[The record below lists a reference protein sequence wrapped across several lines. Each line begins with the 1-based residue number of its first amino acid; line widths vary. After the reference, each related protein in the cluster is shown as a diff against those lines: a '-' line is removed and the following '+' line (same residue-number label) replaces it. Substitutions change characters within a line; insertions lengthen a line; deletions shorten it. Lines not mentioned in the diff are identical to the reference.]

1 MKLQKLCFAVAVLAT
16 MIAIGATCAACTNAS
31 VTGVWGFQIGTSVG
45 QFKADGAG
53 NITAGSATINQNG
66 TVITVSFTGTYSVAG
81 NCTGKLTLNVIGGGT
96 ITANFVLDSANK
108 GAQIIDTTPGVVA
121 EGPAA
126 AEGLVSCGLT
136 GKKVT
141 FAALLLGK
149 IIGGSN
155 IAYVAQVTLDGKGNV
170 SGNGTFDVGGTFL
183 VAKTITGTYTESAN
197 CTGTIQMT
205 PKGSSTLNFA
215 FVVVNAGKE
224 LLLVDTDS
232 NASVAGY
239 MQH

>member
-1 MKLQKLCFAVAVLAT
+1 MKLQKLYFSVAVLAT

-31 VTGVWGFQIGTSVG
+31 VSGVWGFQIGTAVG

-53 NITAGSATINQNG
+53 NISAGSATINQNG
-66 TVITVSFTGTYSVAG
+66 TVVTVTFTGTYSVAG
-81 NCTGKLTLNVIGGGT
+81 NCTGNLTLDIVGGGT
-96 ITANFVLDSANK
+96 VTANFVLDSANK
-108 GAQIIDTTPGVVA
+108 GAQIIDTTAGVVA
-121 EGPAA
+121 EGPGA
-126 AEGLVSCGLT
+126 AEGLVTCGLT

-183 VAKTITGTYTESAN
+183 ATSISGTYTETSSCN
-197 CTGTIQMT
+197 GTIQMT

-224 LLLVDTDS
+224 LLLVETDS
-232 NASVAGY
+232 NASVAGN

>member
-16 MIAIGATCAACTNAS
+16 MLGIGVTCAACTNAS
-31 VTGVWGFQIGTSVG
+31 VTSAWGFQIGTAVG
-45 QFKADGAG
+45 QFTADGTG

-66 TVITVSFTGTYSVAG
+66 TVLTVTFTGTYSVAA
-81 NCTGKLTLNVIGGGT
+81 NCTGKLTLNITGGGT
-96 ITANFVLDSANK
+96 ETANFVLDNGNK
-108 GAQIIDTTPGVVA
+108 GAQIILTNAGSVA
-121 EGPAA
+121 EGPGAA
-126 AEGLVSCGLT
+126 QGTFTCGLT
-136 GKKVT
+136 GIKTKY
-141 FAALLLGK
+141 AALLLGGVN
-149 IIGGSN
+149 GGTH

-170 SGNGTFDVGGTFL
+170 SGSGTFDVGGSFVTGS
-183 VAKTITGTYTESAN
+183 ITGTYTETSSCN
-197 CTGTIQMT
+197 GTIQMT
-205 PKGSSTLNFA
+205 PKGFSTLNFA